1 MGLVR
6 NIFDKG
12 WRSTG
17 GVNSSVVTPDA
28 DAEVGMEGQP
38 DGEPS
43 GTVAAGGADAPAPV
57 NGGVTRNAINGGK
70 AGIQNVES
78 ATFKPDKNAMLNGI
92 ASGSGIVN
100 TYYNQPGNKNGATAV
115 NPYLE
120 SLEKQ
125 KAATAEAQRTQYVPD
140 KEKPGRGVANW
151 LGRVFTPSSG
161 KPMNTEA
168 SRASRQ
174 KLAAVTQMLRYAGQ
188 LAYMPKGA
196 IPQAVNDQVAQN
208 EAKWMAEDAVAA
220 KQAQAQ
226 RDYLLKVQQQE
237 ATERYR
243 QGQLALGADRNEIS
257 RGNLG
262 IAQGRFAMDL
272 EEHPYKLADRAAG
285 IESKKAQTERTR
297 VETELAP
304 KRFAET
310 KRHNAVQEGLG
321 RQRVELGWAN
331 HNLSQERLNMIK
343 KNGGGYSLGGTT
355 KNGRQII
362 TTPKGS
368 TYAVSKDF
376 MKAVPVIYKRL
387 LDKKLIK
394 EAESVGG
401 EKYYD
406 SEGNVMSDSGG
417 KPTTAGMLDAIMRE
431 ADTNEGH
438 KNFVYYA
445 RRYGYEYLGGMPD
458 DVAKEVG
465 VYKGYQGKSI

>member
-38 DGEPS
+38 DGKPS
-43 GTVAAGGADAPAPV
+43 GTVAGGVVTSAPA

-243 QGQLALGADRNEIS
+243 QGQLALGA
-257 RGNLG
+257 GNLA
-262 IAQGRFAMDL
+262 INQGKFELAKNKDARDGVAFGWKEEERPYDL
-272 EEHPYKLADRAAG
+272 ATKAAG
-285 IESKKAQTERTR
+285 LEIKQAQAKKAG
-297 VETELAP
+297 VE
-304 KRFAET
+304 AEYAGKINDAKLT
-310 KRHNAVQEGLG
+310 QI
-321 RQRVELGWAN
+321 RQATATSAASAAHHRASIGKI
-331 HNLSQERLNMIK
+331 NLEK
-343 KNGGGYSLGGTT
+343 KKLINGGGKGDDKFFLSGEQGTFSRKSATSPAEKANIIYRAHKMGLIDDKTYTAVHSRSSWMNDVGFQT
-355 KNGRQII
+355 KQ
-362 TTPKGS
+362 
-368 TYAVSKDF
+368 DD
-376 MKAVPVIYKRL
+376 VISQL
-387 LDKKLIK
+387 LDYAGEEETVRDLFTSNGFHYTPYQSKKSTK
-394 EAESVGG
+394 KA
-401 EKYYD
+401 
-406 SEGNVMSDSGG
+406 SG
-417 KPTTAGMLDAIMRE
+417 LR
-431 ADTNEGH
+431 
-438 KNFVYYA
+438 
-445 RRYGYEYLGGMPD
+445 
-458 DVAKEVG
+458 
-465 VYKGYQGKSI
+465 